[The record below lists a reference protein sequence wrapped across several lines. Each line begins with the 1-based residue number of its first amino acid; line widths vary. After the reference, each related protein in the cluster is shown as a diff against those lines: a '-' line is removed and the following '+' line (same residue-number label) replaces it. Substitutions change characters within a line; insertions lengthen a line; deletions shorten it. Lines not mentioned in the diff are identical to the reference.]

1 MAAIHDLIAQTGDE
15 RLRERLSAQWARA
28 TRERK
33 FGLVFEEH
41 LPEQLPLPKA
51 WPRKGELVA
60 RRGGSLKDLWRVR
73 GAKGGRLQFVRPQTE
88 VEAPPEATAE
98 FEPGAVMVVREL
110 GEPIFPALMPVDA
123 VANGG
128 ADAAWHTLIEANN
141 YHALQLLE
149 YLYAGQVDCI
159 CIDPPY
165 NTGARDWKSNNDYVD
180 GNNAWRHSKWL
191 AFMERRLRLARKLLN
206 PARSI
211 LIIAIDDNELCSLGM
226 LLGDCFHEQ
235 DRQLINVTINPKG
248 KARDGR
254 VSQADEYLF
263 VVYVG
268 AATDSS
274 AEQAG
279 AQTELRRPYL
289 RRGDVQSERGTKK
302 GGVRHLNAKTG
313 LICRVGEAL
322 TLKIPYETGGEVRPM
337 FPEFVVVRTVG
348 EQYLVDILEPHDPA
362 GTTTSTRRGALARF
376 AERHGALFGRIQ
388 LIRKRKAAGG
398 AEQFVRLEIN
408 RVETIQSL
416 LLVNQAS
423 QLDALFD
430 GVH

>member
-1 MAAIHDLIAQTGDE
+1 MAAIHDLIAQIGDE
-15 RLRERLSAQWARA
+15 RLRERLSAEWARA

-41 LPEQLPLPKA
+41 LPELLPLPKA
-51 WPRKGELVA
+51 RPRKGDLVA
-60 RRGGSLKDLWRVR
+60 PRGGSLKDLWRVR

-98 FEPGAVMVVREL
+98 FEPGAVMVVREF

-159 CIDPPY
+159 YIDPPY
-165 NTGARDWKSNNDYVD
+165 NTGARDWKYNNDYVD
-180 GNNAWRHSKWL
+180 GNDAWRHSKRL
-191 AFMERRLRLARKLLN
+191 AFMERRLRLARKPLN

-226 LLGDCFHEQ
+226 LLSDCFREE

-254 VSQADEYLF
+254 VSQVDEYLF

-279 AQTELRRPYL
+279 AQTERWPYL

-337 FPEFVVVRTVG
+337 FPDFVVVRTVG
-348 EQYLVDILEPHDPA
+348 EQYLVDILEPHDPSRDDNVDKA
-362 GTTTSTRRGALARF
+362 RALARF

-388 LIRKRKAAGG
+388 LIRKRKAAGC

-416 LLVNQAS
+416 LFVNQAS